1 VDASVGR
8 FAYHVF
14 LSHNGSEKEW
24 VRGLAKRLRDSGL
37 RVFFDE
43 DSVALGEDIVTSIE
57 RGLRLSRHI
66 LLVLSPQALSS
77 QWVALEWATTIYR
90 DPDAAQRTLI
100 PILRKECDIP
110 LPLARLKR
118 LDATGANWDAQ
129 LQQLLASIDRE
140 SVALKSTES
149 SPIIPAPTRVPT
161 TPAPTRML
169 ANQHWLP
176 APGGALPLN
185 SPVYIHRRADSELEN
200 LVAVE
205 TGVLGVQGCRQAGK
219 SSLVLRALHKAG
231 ATRTVVRVDL
241 SSYGVSNLHQLLSA
255 VSKKIAE
262 VHNIPAPDLT
272 RDDFRDYL
280 QQFEEFLLTLPKPTI
295 VALDEFDFIRAIGED
310 RHWPA
315 PNARPGTILLHF
327 LRSWHDGSAFRRGL
341 EVGQVLFVLCSFL
354 TFHDL
359 TGDFVSPFN
368 VGPEVRLGNF
378 SKEEIAGL
386 LQIYRLT
393 PNDREIS
400 DLLRFTGGQP
410 FLVHQCAHLL
420 VRDARVA
427 DLITQETQFDER
439 FGRHLLPLVQ
449 IMESVGIRDE
459 RWTLTKQPP
468 LSRAKPSPLLELK
481 RIGSRGV
488 AAESLR
494 HHELFRL
501 LGILSNATR
510 ERSQI
515 VDRIFSRL
523 DMLLPSRDRVDFA
536 CGLYRGYFGR
546 R

>member
-8 FAYHVF
+8 FGYHVF
-14 LSHNGSEKEW
+14 LSHNGSEKDW

-77 QWVALEWATTIYR
+77 PWVALEWATTIYR

-140 SVALKSTES
+140 SVTLKSTES
-149 SPIIPAPTRVPT
+149 SPTIPAPTRVPT
-161 TPAPTRML
+161 IPATTRRP

-176 APGGALPLN
+176 TPGGALPLN

-219 SSLVLRALHKAG
+219 SSLVVRALHKAA

-241 SSYGVSNLHQLLSA
+241 SSYGVSNLHQLVSA

-272 RDDFRDYL
+272 RDDFRNCL
-280 QQFEEFLLTLPKPTI
+280 QQFEEFLLTLPKSTI

-310 RHWPA
+310 
-315 PNARPGTILLHF
+315 GTSLLYF

-386 LQIYRLT
+386 LNIYRLT

-400 DLLRFTGGQP
+400 DLLLFTGGQP
-410 FLVHQCAHLL
+410 FLVHQVADLL
-420 VRDARVA
+420 ARGARVA
-427 DLITQETQFDER
+427 DLITQESQFEER

-459 RWTLTKQPP
+459 RWALTKQPP
-468 LSRAKPSPLLELK
+468 LSRAKQSPLLELK

-501 LGILSNATR
+501 LGILSNSTR

-523 DMLLPSRDRVDFA
+523 DVLLPSRDRVEFA
-536 CGLYRGYFGR
+536 CGLYRGYFCR